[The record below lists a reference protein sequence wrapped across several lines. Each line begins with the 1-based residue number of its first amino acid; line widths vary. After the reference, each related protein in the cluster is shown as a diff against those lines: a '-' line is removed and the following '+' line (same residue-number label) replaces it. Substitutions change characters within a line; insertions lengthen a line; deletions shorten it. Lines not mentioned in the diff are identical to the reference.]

1 MYLVLVFPFDHCLRC
16 LRMLLWGIMTIDQRL
31 KSLAE
36 SMEVLQGM
44 QMDNEKRFA
53 ANERR
58 FQTVTHSFE
67 VVLDSLK
74 SLERTAAVH
83 EGRTSHLEGD

>member
-1 MYLVLVFPFDHCLRC
+1 M
-16 LRMLLWGIMTIDQRL
+16 
-31 KSLAE
+31 
-36 SMEVLQGM
+36 GM

-58 FQTVTHSFE
+58 FETVTRKSE